1 MKMWDNL
8 STRGFL
14 LNGTTQQHIYTTLG
28 GVVGHIV
35 QMCSTVLRVVLKA
48 DETKY
53 LALSNGLVFDSLK
66 HKKEYLQ
73 DF

>member
-1 MKMWDNL
+1 
-8 STRGFL
+8 
-14 LNGTTQQHIYTTLG
+14 
-28 GVVGHIV
+28 
-35 QMCSTVLRVVLKA
+35 MCSTVLRVVLKA

-73 DF
+73 DFWIRYINKIEFLVVANQKNKSEKTHVENFKIK